1 MPSESLTRDQTV
13 YRRLILKI
21 LAGFTAT
28 ALLALGALA
37 LVINH
42 NAPCG
47 PVPPMAAGS
56 AGFTAIMQHCYGDA
70 DVLTLETVARPEL
83 ADNQVLVRV
92 HAASVNPLDKHFL
105 HGTPYLLRLVNGFNA
120 PKSPSAGADF
130 AGVVEAVGT
139 AVTLFEPG
147 DEVFGVANGAFAE
160 YLVRSET
167 GSIAL
172 KPANLSFEQ
181 AAAMP
186 VAAITA
192 LQALRD
198 KARVEPGQ
206 QVLINGAS
214 GGVGSYAVQLAK
226 AMGATVTAVCS
237 GRNAE
242 LVRGLGA
249 DQVIDYTQQDFT
261 KDDKRYDAI
270 VDIVGNHSLSA
281 LLDVTEPDGVLVMV
295 GNMQI
300 NPWWGPLVGPLQA
313 ALRSPF
319 ASQRLES
326 ILARANADDLAA
338 LASYAEAGQLTSAID
353 QRFTLQQVPDAI
365 RYVEQGRTRGKV
377 VINVVP

>member
-70 DVLTLETVARPEL
+70 DVLTLET
-83 ADNQVLVRV
+83 
-92 HAASVNPLDKHFL
+92 VNPLDKHFL

-365 RYVEQGRTRGKV
+365 RYVERGRTRGKV

>member
-365 RYVEQGRTRGKV
+365 RYVERGRTRGKV

>member
-1 MPSESLTRDQTV
+1 M
-13 YRRLILKI
+13 YKRLIAKI
-21 LAGFTAT
+21 LAGLCAT

-37 LVINH
+37 LVISH
-42 NAPCG
+42 DAPCE
-47 PVPPMAAGS
+47 PAPPLAQGAAGF
-56 AGFTAIMQHCYGDA
+56 AAIMQRCYGEA
-70 DVLTLETVARPEL
+70 DVLTLETIARPEL
-83 ADNQVLVRV
+83 TENQVLVRV

-120 PKSPSAGADF
+120 PQSPGAGADF

-139 AVTLFEPG
+139 GVTLFEPG

-198 KARVEPGQ
+198 KAQVQPGQ
-206 QVLINGAS
+206 RVLINGAS

-226 AMGATVTAVCS
+226 AMGATVIAVNS

-242 LVRGLGA
+242 LVRELGA

-261 KDDKRYDAI
+261 RGDTRYDAI
-270 VDIVGNHSLSA
+270 IDIVGNHSLSA

-295 GNMQI
+295 GTMQM

-313 ALRSPF
+313 ALRAPF

-365 RYVEQGRTRGKV
+365 RYVERGRTRGKV
-377 VINVVP
+377 VVNVLP